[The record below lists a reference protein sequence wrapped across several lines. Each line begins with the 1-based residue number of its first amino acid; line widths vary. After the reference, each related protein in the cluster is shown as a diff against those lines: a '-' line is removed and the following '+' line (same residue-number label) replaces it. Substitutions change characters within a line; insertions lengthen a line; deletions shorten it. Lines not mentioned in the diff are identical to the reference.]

1 MRTDAHNHRLDEG
14 VLRQLLEMAP
24 DAILTV
30 DREGLILFANSRT
43 EQLFG
48 YPREELL
55 GQTIEIL
62 LPEQLREIHRH
73 HRQEYY
79 RAPRTRPMGIGL
91 ELWARRKDGTEFPVE
106 ISLSPLDTE
115 HGLLVSAAVRDIT
128 PRKRL
133 EEGLRFL
140 SEASRLLASA
150 IDRDTVLQ
158 VTARLPVPRLADC
171 CIVDVLGGDGRLQRV
186 AISHKDSDLEARLQ
200 EALGEYAAE
209 PGSDHPVWRVLR
221 TGRACLSSRPDEA
234 GLGGSSS
241 QLRLLEALAARS
253 YLCAPLVAGD
263 RVLGTILLLS
273 SEPGR
278 YTEEELALGEELGRR
293 AGVALDNARLY
304 QELQAAIKT
313 RNDFLAMITHDL
325 KTPLATAGTYLQ
337 ALRLRLATGGRGEDP
352 GIEAILGNMERTI
365 HQLADQVQ
373 ELLDIARLQ
382 SGQELEL
389 ARRPVSLAEI
399 ALQAVEDFRKT
410 ARGHQLRLKIDQPEP
425 IGMWDAARLQRVV
438 ANLLSNAIKY
448 SPEGRDVEVSVR
460 LEGDANS
467 GVGVLTVRDHG
478 IGIPAAELRRV
489 FDRFYRASNAKGS
502 SGGTGMGLASA
513 KQIVEQHGG
522 TIEVD
527 SREGSGSTFTVRL
540 PLQG

>member
-1 MRTDAHNHRLDEG
+1 MGIHAHNRHLDESI
-14 VLRQLLEMAP
+14 LRQLLEMAP

-30 DREGLILFANSRT
+30 DRDGLILFANSQT

-48 YPREELL
+48 YRREELL

-62 LPEQLREIHRH
+62 LPEQLREIHQH

-106 ISLSPLDTE
+106 ISLSPLDTD

-133 EEGLRFL
+133 EDGLRFL

-150 IDRDTVLQ
+150 IDRDTLLQ
-158 VTARLPVPRLADC
+158 VTARLPVPVLADC
-171 CIVDVLGGDGRLQRV
+171 CIVDVLSGDGRLQRV
-186 AISHKDSDLEARLQ
+186 AISHKDSDLEVRLQ
-200 EALGEYAAE
+200 EALGEYTAE
-209 PGSDHPVWRVLR
+209 PGSEHPIWRVLR
-221 TGRACLSSRPDEA
+221 TGRACLSSQPNDA
-234 GLGGSSS
+234 WLGSSS
-241 QLRLLEALAARS
+241 RQLCLLETLAPRS
-253 YLCAPLVAGD
+253 YLCVPLLAGD

-273 SEPGR
+273 SEPDR
-278 YTEEELALGEELGRR
+278 YKEEELALGEELGRR

-304 QELQAAIKT
+304 QELQDAIKT

-325 KTPLATAGTYLQ
+325 KTPLAAASTYLQ
-337 ALRLRLATGGRGEDP
+337 ALRLRLASSGQDEDP
-352 GIEAILGNMERTI
+352 GIEAILGNIERVI
-365 HQLADQVQ
+365 HQMADQIQ

-382 SGQELEL
+382 SSQKLEL
-389 ARRPVSLAEI
+389 VRRPVSLAEVVRKV
-399 ALQAVEDFRKT
+399 VEDFRRT
-410 ARGHQLRLKIDQPEP
+410 ARGHQLRLRIDQPEP

-448 SPEGRDVEVSVR
+448 SPEGQDVEISVR
-460 LEGDANS
+460 LEGGANS
-467 GVGVLTVRDHG
+467 GIGVLTVRDNG
-478 IGIPAAELRRV
+478 IGIPATELWRV
-489 FDRFYRASNAKGS
+489 FDRFYRASNVKGTT
-502 SGGTGMGLASA
+502 GGTGMGLASA

-527 SREGSGSTFTVRL
+527 SKEGSGSTFTVRL